1 MKKRPFT
8 IIHKLIAVFFFS
20 FSCFNFVDGQDAIKI
35 DNYNSLTFFQWGNTA
50 NAKVSLGN
58 YTTTQLHAR
67 FNVKASQADKCAFK
81 AIMFP
86 PISNDSIGSVEN
98 CVYKG
103 AQYYGIYQAGLA
115 NGKNYFQNSI
125 GINVASPNYALDVN
139 GDIGCHAILNFI
151 GDTPGVTITSSS
163 QLNHPFTFVYNYYSA
178 PPAPPNPYN
187 PLKLY
192 YWGAEIGGRLECD
205 TFLLRR
211 NPGVGKV
218 LVSDASGS
226 GRWTDASAVTSDY
239 WLVAANKGMREPPT
253 NELTSIYL
261 NPEKYESVLIGTE
274 TPQDRYKLA
283 VGGRVLCEELK
294 VKLVADW
301 PDYVFEKNHE
311 VPTLIDV
318 EQFIIE
324 NKHLPDIPS
333 SQEVKENGI
342 DVGEMNAKLLKK
354 IEELTVYI
362 IAMQKEIDHLKA
374 EFSTH

>member
-1 MKKRPFT
+1 
-8 IIHKLIAVFFFS
+8 
-20 FSCFNFVDGQDAIKI
+20 
-35 DNYNSLTFFQWGNTA
+35 
-50 NAKVSLGN
+50 
-58 YTTTQLHAR
+58 
-67 FNVKASQADKCAFK
+67 
-81 AIMFP
+81 
-86 PISNDSIGSVEN
+86 
-98 CVYKG
+98 
-103 AQYYGIYQAGLA
+103 
-115 NGKNYFQNSI
+115 
-125 GINVASPNYALDVN
+125 
-139 GDIGCHAILNFI
+139 
-151 GDTPGVTITSSS
+151 
-163 QLNHPFTFVYNYYSA
+163 
-178 PPAPPNPYN
+178 
-187 PLKLY
+187 
-192 YWGAEIGGRLECD
+192 
-205 TFLLRR
+205 
-211 NPGVGKV
+211 
-218 LVSDASGS
+218 
-226 GRWTDASAVTSDY
+226 
-239 WLVAANKGMREPPT
+239 MREPPT

-311 VPTLIDV
+311 VPSLIDV

-342 DVGEMNAKLLKK
+342 NVGEMNAKLLKK